1 MASTITTNPA
11 SLTAQR
17 ALASTHSTIRTSM
30 ERLTTGLR
38 INSAKDD
45 SAGLAIAERMTKQV
59 RGMTVAG
66 RNANDAISL
75 AQTAEGSLSKVG
87 ESLQRMRELAVQSSS
102 ASNSASD
109 RTNLD
114 EEYQALASE
123 VTHAIG
129 RARFNGNDLMNASAT
144 DMAFQVGN
152 ERTDSI
158 TVNLMDISAGTGM
171 AAALSGAITSAA
183 AALTTLSSLDAAI
196 SEVTTARSNFGA
208 VQNRFEAVAAN
219 LSDTAENL
227 ASSRGLIMDADFAT
241 ESANMARAQVLQQAG
256 NAMLAQANQA
266 PQQVISLLR

>member
-1 MASTITTNPA
+1 
-11 SLTAQR
+11 
-17 ALASTHSTIRTSM
+17 
-30 ERLTTGLR
+30 
-38 INSAKDD
+38 
-45 SAGLAIAERMTKQV
+45 MTKQV

-75 AQTAEGSLSKVG
+75 AQTADGSLSKVS
-87 ESLQRMRELAVQSSS
+87 ESLQRMRELAIQSSS

-114 EEYQALASE
+114 EEYQALAAE
-123 VTHAIG
+123 VGNAIG
-129 RARFNGNDLMNASAT
+129 RAKFNGNDLMNASAI

-158 TVNLMDISAGTGM
+158 TVNLTDISAGAGM

-183 AALTTLSSLDAAI
+183 TALTTLSSLDAAI

-241 ESANMARAQVLQQAG
+241 ESANLARAQVLQQAG